1 MSSQKQ
7 IDANCA
13 NAQLSTGPKT
23 TEGKAASRLNA
34 LKHGLTAQDA
44 VLACEDPDLFNQSR
58 ESFQEQFQPVG
69 PVETF
74 LVDQIVMAAWR
85 LTRIR
90 SLETSLFEL
99 RLLDQADSIDEAYR
113 GLTPYDRLAYVFHS
127 DCGCPDAFTTLARYE
142 TRVERA
148 FYRALHELQRLQSA
162 RAPSPSPSP
171 LVSPS
176 PIPRPQA
183 PSKSDQTN
191 PNPEPPY
198 PPAAHSPSLQ
208 IASSPNHRIANPPP
222 VTCGLRNIPEPQ
234 ESIRSGSR
242 HALAAM
248 PGNRFVRGSVHR
260 SLLSVTL
267 EDDSSVSSA

>member
-1 MSSQKQ
+1 MASQKQ
-7 IDANCA
+7 IDANRA

-23 TEGKAASRLNA
+23 PEGKAASRLNA

-90 SLETSLFEL
+90 GLETSLFEL

-162 RAPSPSPSP
+162 R
-171 LVSPS
+171 
-176 PIPRPQA
+176 R
-183 PSKSDQTN
+183 T
-191 PNPEPPY
+191 PPHQ
-198 PPAAHSPSLQ
+198 PAASPQPPNLQ
-208 IASSPNHRIANPPP
+208 IP
-222 VTCGLRNIPEPQ
+222 
-234 ESIRSGSR
+234 
-242 HALAAM
+242 
-248 PGNRFVRGSVHR
+248 
-260 SLLSVTL
+260 
-267 EDDSSVSSA
+267 